1 METTRPASCCEVK
14 QSPSGW
20 KFLRKGLT
28 DRVVLAFLLIVL
40 LLLVADPG
48 QFPESLV
55 FLAESLI
62 WIAPFLVLALAF
74 AGYAK
79 ASGFDRLVAQSFS
92 GRSLRTIV
100 AAALMGALSPF
111 CSCGVI
117 PLIIGLLGAGVP
129 LAPVMAFWIASP
141 IMDPEM
147 FILTAAGISLDFAI
161 AKTIAALG
169 MGLMAGLVMWHFE
182 NKGSFRNPLRAGTGS
197 GCGTGL
203 SDHRD
208 KIGWAIW
215 NEQARRQVFWAE
227 FGGTGW
233 FLLKWLALAFL
244 LESLM
249 VAYLEPD
256 WVAGIVGPENPFA
269 VPISALIG
277 MPSYLNG
284 YAAIPTVGGLMDLGM
299 SQGAALAFM
308 TAGAVSSIPAA
319 IAVFAAVRKPVFLLY
334 LFLGLTGS
342 ILAGY
347 LMAAAT

>member
-1 METTRPASCCEVK
+1 METAPSASCCQAER
-14 QSPSGW
+14 SPSRW
-20 KFLRKGLT
+20 NWLYKGMT
-28 DRVVLAFLLIVL
+28 DRVVWAFLAILALLAAVDRQQVPESLAFLAKSL
-40 LLLVADPG
+40 L
-48 QFPESLV
+48 
-55 FLAESLI
+55 

-74 AGYAK
+74 AGFAK
-79 ASGFDRLVAQSFS
+79 ASGFDRLVARSFS
-92 GRSLRTIV
+92 GRSLGTIV

-117 PLIIGLLGAGVP
+117 PLIIGLLAAGVP

-147 FILTAAGISLDFAI
+147 FILTAAGISLEFAV
-161 AKTIAALG
+161 AKTLAALG
-169 MGLMAGLVMWHFE
+169 MGLAAGLVMWALE

-197 GCGTGL
+197 GCAAGL
-203 SDHRD
+203 PGSGE
-208 KIGWAIW
+208 KGAWAFW
-215 NEQARRQVFWAE
+215 QTSVRRQVFRTE
-227 FGGTGW
+227 FADTGW
-233 FLLKWLALAFL
+233 FLLKWLVLAFL

-256 WVAGIVGPENPFA
+256 WVAGIVGPENPLA
-269 VPISALIG
+269 VPISAVVG

-319 IAVFAAVRKPVFLLY
+319 IAVFAAVRMPVFLLY
-334 LFLGLTGS
+334 LALGLTGS

-347 LMAAAT
+347 LMAVAV